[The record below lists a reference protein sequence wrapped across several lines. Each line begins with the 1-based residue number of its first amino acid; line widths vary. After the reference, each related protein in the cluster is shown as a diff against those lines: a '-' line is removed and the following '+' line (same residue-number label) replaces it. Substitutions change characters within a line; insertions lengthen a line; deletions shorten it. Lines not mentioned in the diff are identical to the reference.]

1 MRGFFVLAAKK
12 LAWGSIFLMLKQ
24 ETLVFDSAFLA
35 GGDGGF
41 LIVICIVILGLSI
54 VVN

>member
-41 LIVICIVILGLSI
+41 LSHMHCDSGTINCC
-54 VVN
+54 